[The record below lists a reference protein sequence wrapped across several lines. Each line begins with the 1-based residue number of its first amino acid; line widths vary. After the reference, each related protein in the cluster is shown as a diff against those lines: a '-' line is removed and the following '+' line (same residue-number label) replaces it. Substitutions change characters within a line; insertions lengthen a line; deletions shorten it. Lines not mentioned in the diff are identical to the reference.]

1 MLLRGMRN
9 KANVAKITSRWLN
22 IVGICRRSERVYQNT
37 VVQSEYFDQQNKQAS

>member
-1 MLLRGMRN
+1 MLLRGMGN

-22 IVGICRRSERVYQNT
+22 IVGICRSERVYQNT